1 MRRISLI
8 VFLVVLAF
16 AGLSSAQTE
25 AGQRKVIVTAPGG
38 PGMPPPPPPAP
49 LGKWWKNSD
58 VVKELQLSDAQIK
71 QIEQTFLDYRMRL
84 IDLKADVERQELKL
98 QPLIEAD
105 RPDEQ
110 QVGTQVD
117 AVLAARA
124 KLEKTN
130 TMMMLAIRKALSVE
144 QWKKLQAIQQKREGP
159 FFTHFDGPLPPGAH
173 MDRDVIYL
181 RHGPDGPESMP
192 APPPRGPG
200 LNE

>member
-1 MRRISLI
+1 MKRTLLIGVLVLIVVAGATAQEGGMRRHGGTP
-8 VFLVVLAF
+8 A
-16 AGLSSAQTE
+16 A
-25 AGQRKVIVTAPGG
+25 APT
-38 PGMPPPPPPAP
+38 PLPPPAP

-71 QIEQTFLDYRMRL
+71 QIEQTFLDYRLKL
-84 IDLKADVERQELKL
+84 IDLRAEVERQELKL

-110 QVGTQVD
+110 QVGAQVD

-130 TMMMLAIRKALSVE
+130 TMMMLAIRRALSVE

-159 FFTHFDGPLPPGAH
+159 FLSHFEGPRGERDVFFYRRVPGSPEGTPPPPPG
-173 MDRDVIYL
+173 
-181 RHGPDGPESMP
+181 PEHD
-192 APPPRGPG
+192 
-200 LNE
+200 E